1 MTETG
6 ALLELGSE
14 LQVASPWLGQI
25 RWNAGEELFFPAGLP
40 GFERCQRMVPVE
52 IPSQRP
58 LIYLQSAEDAEVCF
72 VAMPVLAV
80 WSGFSLRISED
91 DRAAIGAA
99 EDAAIGMDLL
109 CLALLLPWG
118 RSVQANLDAPV
129 VVNLHNGCGVQA
141 IAPAGTAGLFRLSEN
156 GWEAAC

>member
-1 MTETG
+1 MTAPG
-6 ALLELGSE
+6 LLIELGPE
-14 LQVASPWLGQI
+14 LQVESTWLGAI
-25 RWNAGEELFFPAGLP
+25 RWNAAEELFFPAGLP

-58 LIYLQSAEDAEVCF
+58 LIYLQSAEETGVCF

-80 WSGFSLRISED
+80 WPGFELQLSGD
-91 DRAAIGAA
+91 DRMAIGLGEGAAIGT
-99 EDAAIGMDLL
+99 DVL

-118 RSVQANLDAPV
+118 RSVQANLDAPIV
-129 VVNLHNGCGVQA
+129 INLHNGRGVQA
-141 IAPAGTAGLFRLSEN
+141 IAPAGTAGLFRLGER

>member
-1 MTETG
+1 MTATECWP
-6 ALLELGSE
+6 E
-14 LQVASPWLGQI
+14 LQVESPWLGEV
-25 RWNAGEELFFPAGLP
+25 RWNGTEELFFPAGLP

-58 LIYLQSAEDAEVCF
+58 LIYLQSAEDARVCF

-80 WSGFSLRISED
+80 WPEFSLQISDD
-91 DRAAIGAA
+91 DRAAVGLA
-99 EDAAIGMDLL
+99 EDAGIGTDVM

-118 RSVQANLDAPV
+118 RSVQTNLDAPIV
-129 VVNLHNGCGVQA
+129 INLHNGRGVQA
-141 IAPAGTAGLFRLSEN
+141 VAPAGTAGLFRLGDA

>member
-1 MTETG
+1 MT
-6 ALLELGSE
+6 ACLPE
-14 LQVASPWLGQI
+14 LQVESPWLGEI
-25 RWNAGEELFFPAGLP
+25 RWSAAEELCFPAGLP

-58 LIYLQSAEDAEVCF
+58 LIYLQSVEDARVCF

-80 WSGFSLRISED
+80 WPEFALQISDD
-91 DRAAIGAA
+91 DRAAVGLA
-99 EDAAIGMDLL
+99 EDAAIGTDVM

-118 RSVQANLDAPV
+118 RSVQSNLDAPIV
-129 VVNLHNGCGVQA
+129 INLQNGRGVQA
-141 IAPAGTAGLFRLSEN
+141 VAPAGTAGLFRLGEN